1 MDVILSNKW
10 LLSAALILIVIPI
23 KVVISRIIRRRYKRK
38 GVDKRY
44 VVNHLKNIINLLVLI
59 ALMMLW
65 AAELQRFAF
74 SIAAFVVAIVIAT
87 KEIIQCIIGFI
98 YLSSSPTFRIG
109 DWIQI
114 NDYTG
119 EVTETDWAKV
129 TLLEV
134 NISNYSY
141 TGRSIFLPNAQLMQ
155 QPIKNLNYMKRYV
168 NHCFS
173 LVCDDASH
181 LPSDIQEKLLA
192 NAVEY
197 CAGFNDVAE
206 RYSSLIE
213 NRLEITIPGP
223 EPSVKLSTTDIGKVS
238 ISFTLFCPTQ
248 EATKIE
254 QKLTKDFFAL
264 SLPITNACEQSS

>member
-1 MDVILSNKW
+1 MDVILTNKW

-87 KEIIQCIIGFI
+87 KEIIQCFIGFI
-98 YLSSSPTFRIG
+98 YLSSSPPFRIG

-134 NISNYSY
+134 NVSNYSY
-141 TGRSIFLPNAQLMQ
+141 TGRSVFLPNAQLML

-168 NHCFS
+168 NHSFS

-206 RYSSLIE
+206 RYSTLIE
-213 NRLEITIPGP
+213 NRLEISIPGP
-223 EPSVKLSTTDIGKVS
+223 EPSVKMSTTDIGKVS
-238 ISFTLFCPTQ
+238 ISFALFCPTQ

-264 SLPITNACEQSS
+264 SLPTAKACEQSS

>member
-1 MDVILSNKW
+1 MDVILTNKW

-23 KVVISRIIRRRYKRK
+23 KVAISRVIRRRYKRK

-44 VVNHLKNIINLLVLI
+44 VVNHLKNIINLFVLI

-65 AAELQRFAF
+65 SEELQRFAF

-98 YLSSSPTFRIG
+98 YLSSSPAFRIG

-114 NDYTG
+114 NEYTG

-134 NISNYSY
+134 SLTNYSY
-141 TGRSIFLPNAQLMQ
+141 TGRSVFLPNTQLMM

-168 NHCFS
+168 NHSFT
-173 LVCDDASH
+173 LVCDDASN
-181 LPSDIQEKLLA
+181 LPSNIQECLLT
-192 NAVEY
+192 NAIGY

-206 RYSSLIE
+206 RYSTLIE

-223 EPSVKLSTTDIGKVS
+223 EPSVKMSTTDLGKVC

-248 EATKIE
+248 EAAKIE

-264 SLPITNACEQSS
+264 SLSAAKA